1 MELLK
6 RGKQDLIHEP
16 YRYKLI
22 KDSDVVINYAKNNNA
37 VCLISGAGS
46 TLLLISK
53 DKINKI
59 EQLKE
64 WQFKE
69 VTVNNKGAYIYEK

>member
-1 MELLK
+1 MEK
-6 RGKQDLIHEP
+6 K
-16 YRYKLI
+16 
-22 KDSDVVINYAKNNNA
+22 
-37 VCLISGAGS
+37 
-46 TLLLISK
+46 
-53 DKINKI
+53 KI